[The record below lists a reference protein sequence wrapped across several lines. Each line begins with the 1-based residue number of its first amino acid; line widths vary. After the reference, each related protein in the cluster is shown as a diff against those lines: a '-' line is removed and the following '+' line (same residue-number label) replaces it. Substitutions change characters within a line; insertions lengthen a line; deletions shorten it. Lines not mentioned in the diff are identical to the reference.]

1 VSTSAP
7 AVDAGAVRRI
17 LLIRQRFLG
26 DICLALPVLE
36 AVRAACPGARVA
48 FAVEEQAAPLLLSDR
63 RVDELIVTPRHGVRG
78 WTRAAGSIRRF
89 APDVVLDLFCNPRT
103 AIWTRLSGAR
113 VRVGYEGKGWRSSL
127 YTHHVR
133 PRTLSAVEFHLASVA
148 ALGWRAPVA
157 TPRLA
162 VSPAGIEAA
171 QVELL
176 EHGIPPDAMLVGFH
190 PGARWPTRRWSP
202 ERFTQ
207 LASRFLAERPSGIA
221 VVTGSHEERELAQG
235 IVAALPPGR
244 AMAAVGWPIA
254 RFVGLQSLC
263 AAFVSGDSGPLHT
276 AVATGTPTL
285 GLMSRNTPAAFFP
298 YPEREGHVA
307 YYARVECSHCNR
319 DVCDDLRCLKRLTAE
334 GAWERLARMLDR
346 GKGFR

>member
-1 VSTSAP
+1 VSTSPP

-17 LLIRQRFLG
+17 LLIRPRFLG
-26 DICLALPVLE
+26 DICLALPVLD
-36 AVRAACPGARVA
+36 AVRAACPRARVA
-48 FAVEEQAAPLLLSDR
+48 FAVEEQAAPLLATDR
-63 RVDELIVTPRHGVRG
+63 RVDELIVTPRHGMHG
-78 WTRAAGSIRRF
+78 WAQAASSIRRF
-89 APDVVLDLFCNPRT
+89 APDVALDLFCNPRT
-103 AIWTRLSGAR
+103 AVLTRLSGAR

-162 VSPAGIEAA
+162 ISPAGLEAA
-171 QVELL
+171 KVALL
-176 EHGIPPDAMLVGFH
+176 EQSIPPDALLAGFH

-202 ERFTQ
+202 ERFIE
-207 LASRFLAERPSGIA
+207 LASRFLAERPRGVA
-221 VVTGSHEERELAQG
+221 VVTGSQEEHDLAQS
-235 IVAALPPGR
+235 IVAALPADR

-263 AAFVSGDSGPLHT
+263 SAFVSGDSGPLHT
-276 AVATGTPTL
+276 AVAAGTPTL

-307 YYARVECSHCNR
+307 YYARAECSPCNR
-319 DVCDDLRCLKRLTAE
+319 DVCDDLRCLKRLTVE
-334 GAWERLARMLDR
+334 GAWELLNRMLER
-346 GKGFR
+346 GKEVR